1 NHAQQQQL
9 ALGLDGSDVLQF
21 QDSQRVPSPDP
32 TASWPARPRTGI
44 PSLRT
49 ASRVE
54 PGASLPAPSPKTPPS
69 PPQQRHK
76 QSTPIPVL
84 VLLVQRLLVCLFLFW
99 CLNSPFVASKSLATG
114 GRWEGRS
121 TQALRKK
128 LFYEIAVFVLGCGNP
143 FIVLLFWPGWLIVGG
158 LAFVL
163 WRYFV

>member
-1 NHAQQQQL
+1 M
-9 ALGLDGSDVLQF
+9 
-21 QDSQRVPSPDP
+21 
-32 TASWPARPRTGI
+32 PARPRTGI
-44 PSLRT
+44 PSLRK

-54 PGASLPAPSPKTPPS
+54 PGASLPAPTPKTPPS
-69 PPQQRHK
+69 SQQRHRHRH
-76 QSTPIPVL
+76 STPILVL
-84 VLLVQRLLVCLFLFW
+84 VFHVQRLLVCLSSLW
-99 CLNSPFVASKSLATG
+99 CLNSPLVASTSLVRYLHSRTHLAANLGACGASNGLSMSAQATA

-143 FIVLLFWPGWLIVGG
+143 VIVLLLWPGWLIVGG

>member
-1 NHAQQQQL
+1 M
-9 ALGLDGSDVLQF
+9 
-21 QDSQRVPSPDP
+21 
-32 TASWPARPRTGI
+32 PARPRTGI

-54 PGASLPAPSPKTPPS
+54 PGASLPAPTPKTPPS
-69 PPQQRHK
+69 SQQRHRHRH
-76 QSTPIPVL
+76 STPIPVL
-84 VLLVQRLLVCLFLFW
+84 VFHVQRLLVCLSSLW
-99 CLNSPFVASKSLATG
+99 CLNSPLVASTSLVRYLHSRTHLAANLGAATA

-143 FIVLLFWPGWLIVGG
+143 VIVLLLWPGWLIVGG

>member
-1 NHAQQQQL
+1 M
-9 ALGLDGSDVLQF
+9 
-21 QDSQRVPSPDP
+21 
-32 TASWPARPRTGI
+32 PARPRTGI

-54 PGASLPAPSPKTPPS
+54 PGASLAPRSHAQNTTIITS
-69 PPQQRHK
+69 SQQRHRHT
-76 QSTPIPVL
+76 TPILVL
-84 VLLVQRLLVCLFLFW
+84 VFHVQRLLVCLSGASIRPW
-99 CLNSPFVASKSLATG
+99 SPANRHRYLHSRIHLAANLRACRASNDLSMSAQATA

-143 FIVLLFWPGWLIVGG
+143 VIVLLLWPGWLIVGG

-163 WRYFV
+163 WWYFV

>member
-1 NHAQQQQL
+1 M
-9 ALGLDGSDVLQF
+9 
-21 QDSQRVPSPDP
+21 
-32 TASWPARPRTGI
+32 PARPQTGI

-54 PGASLPAPSPKTPPS
+54 PGASLPAPTPKTPPS
-69 PPQQRHK
+69 SQQRHRHT
-76 QSTPIPVL
+76 TPILVL
-84 VLLVQRLLVCLFLFW
+84 VFHVQRLLVYLSSACR
-99 CLNSPFVASKSLATG
+99 ASNGLSMSAQATA

-143 FIVLLFWPGWLIVGG
+143 VIVLLLWPGWLIVGG

-163 WRYFV
+163 WWYFV